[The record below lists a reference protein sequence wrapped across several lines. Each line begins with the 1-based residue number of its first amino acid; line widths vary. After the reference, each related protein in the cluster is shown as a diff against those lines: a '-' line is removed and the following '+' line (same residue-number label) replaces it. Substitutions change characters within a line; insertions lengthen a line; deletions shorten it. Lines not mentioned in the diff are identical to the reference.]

1 MQANLFITL
10 KINIRIYVIFGIKIQ
25 IFEKEEISSF
35 VLEKWK

>member
-1 MQANLFITL
+1 MRANLFITL
-10 KINIRIYVIFGIKIQ
+10 KINIRIYVIFGIEIQ